1 MIKKK
6 ICVVTGSRSEFGL
19 MANLL
24 REIKKNKKLKLFLLV
39 TGMHLMDEFG
49 NTYKEIE
56 QGGFKIFKKIKLAGS
71 ISIKDYVSNS
81 VGIGVVKFSKI
92 FKKIK
97 PDLVCIPCDRY
108 EMLGAA
114 ISSYLLN
121 IPIAH
126 FYGGEVTKGSQDDIT
141 RNSITKMSNFHF
153 VTHSSHKKRVI
164 QMGENPKNVF
174 LVGNMVIDNIL
185 STKFFSKEDLK
196 KKIKLDFT
204 KKNVLITFHPITNV
218 PSETQKQFAEILK
231 ALKNIKH
238 VNFIFTKPNS
248 DSGSGQ
254 IIKMIE
260 NFVRKNPNN
269 ARLFNSLGHKLYYS
283 ILKNV
288 DCMMG
293 NSSSGLS
300 EAPFLG
306 LTIINIGN
314 RQEGRTQA
322 GNIINIPAKSIV
334 IENKIRL
341 VLKNKIKKKI
351 SNSDYLKKGATKKV
365 VRILEKLNLKKMQIK
380 NFFDIDHKNF

>member
-6 ICVVTGSRSEFGL
+6 ICIVTGSRSEFGL

-24 REIKKNKKLKLFLLV
+24 REIKKSKKLKFFLLV
-39 TGMHLMDEFG
+39 TGMHLMNEFG

-56 QGGFKIFKKIKLAGS
+56 QEGFKIFKKIKLVES

-81 VGIGVVKFSKI
+81 VGTGVVKFSRI
-92 FKKIK
+92 FRKIK

-108 EMLGAA
+108 EMLGPA
-114 ISSYLLN
+114 ISSYLSN

-153 VTHSSHKKRVI
+153 VTHLSHKKRVI
-164 QMGENPKNVF
+164 QMGENPKKVF

-185 STKFFSKEDLK
+185 STKLFSRENLK
-196 KKIKLDFT
+196 KKIKLNFK
-204 KKNVLITFHPITNV
+204 KKNILITFHPITNA
-218 PSETQKQFAEILK
+218 PSETQKQFIEILK
-231 ALKNIKH
+231 ALKNIKD

-248 DSGSGQ
+248 DSGSDQ

-283 ILKNV
+283 ILKNAN
-288 DCMMG
+288 CMIG

-341 VLKNKIKKKI
+341 VLKNKVKKRI

-365 VRILEKLNLKKMQIK
+365 VRILEKLNLKKIQIK
-380 NFFDIDHKNF
+380 NFFDIDHKTF

>member
-19 MANLL
+19 MTNLL
-24 REIKKNKKLKLFLLV
+24 REINKSKKLKLFLLV
-39 TGMHLMDEFG
+39 TGMHLMNEFG
-49 NTYKEIE
+49 NTYKEIKR
-56 QGGFKIFKKIKLAGS
+56 GGFKISKKIKLAES
-71 ISIKDYVSNS
+71 ISIKDYISNS
-81 VGIGVVKFSKI
+81 VGMGVVKFSET
-92 FKKIK
+92 FRKIK

-108 EMLGAA
+108 EMLGPA

-153 VTHSSHKKRVI
+153 VTHLDHKKRVI
-164 QMGENPKNVF
+164 QMGENPKKVF
-174 LVGNMVIDNIL
+174 LVGNMVVDNIL
-185 STKFFSKEDLK
+185 STKIISKENLK

-204 KKNVLITFHPITNV
+204 KKNILITFHPITNV
-218 PSETQKQFAEILK
+218 PSETKKQFNEILK
-231 ALKNIKH
+231 ALKNIKN

-248 DSGSGQ
+248 DSGSDQ
-254 IIKMIE
+254 IIKMIK
-260 NFVRKNPNN
+260 NFVRKNSN
-269 ARLFNSLGHKLYYS
+269 ARSFNSLGHKLYYS

-288 DCMMG
+288 NCMIG

-306 LTIINIGN
+306 LKIINIGN

-322 GNIINIPAKSIV
+322 GNIINIPAKSNL

-341 VLKNKIKKKI
+341 VLKNKVKQKI
-351 SNSDYLKKGATKKV
+351 SNSDYLKKGATRKV
-365 VRILEKLNLKKMQIK
+365 VRILEKLNLKNIQIK
-380 NFFDIDHKNF
+380 NFFDLDFKY